1 MKRARKALLLSV
13 GYGGGHNSAAQAL
26 AEEMKRRGWRVKIAD
41 VCAEAKPRTFRLTQR
56 FYHFCVRYLPW
67 VWGAVYRQLDA
78 ADWASMIRLPGI
90 AACTRRLKQRLKQ
103 DKPHLIV
110 CTYPLFAYMLDALAR
125 EGELRVPYAVVVTDA
140 LEISRPW
147 VQTGAA
153 LTCLPDE
160 HSLELVQERYA
171 LPPERLA
178 APGFPVRADFTPGE
192 QRPLPGTRGEGL
204 HIVYSCHAPL
214 QRIAAEVQA
223 LLREWPEMRLSLL
236 GEERAP
242 QLRALLPALP
252 EHVTIYGEK
261 QDMAA
266 LLRTAHFYIGK
277 AGAATMFEAYS
288 AEVPVLVNHSLPGQE
303 EGNLQ
308 LLLKDG
314 AGKMA
319 DSPEMLLE
327 ILRDQ
332 LVRSAAGWQQMRR
345 AMAAAHR
352 SGGAART
359 VDMLERRFF
368 S

>member
-26 AEEMKRRGWRVKIAD
+26 AEEMKRRSWRVKIVD
-41 VCAEAKPRTFRLTQR
+41 ICAEAKPRTFRLTQR
-56 FYHFCVRYLPW
+56 FYHFCVRHQPW
-67 VWGAVYRQLDA
+67 MWGAVYGQIDA
-78 ADWASMIRLPGI
+78 ADWASLIRLPGL
-90 AACTRRLKQRLKQ
+90 AACMRRLRQRLRQ
-103 DKPHLIV
+103 EKPDLVV
-110 CTYPLFAYMLDALAR
+110 CTYPLFAYMLDALAH

-147 VQTGAA
+147 MQTGAA

-160 HSLELVQERYA
+160 HSLALVQERYA

-178 APGFPVRADFTPGE
+178 APGFPVRAKFTPGK
-192 QRPLPGTRGEGL
+192 QRTLPGPRGEGL

-214 QRIAAEVQA
+214 PRVVAEVQA
-223 LLREWPEMRLSLL
+223 MLQELPKLSLTL
-236 GEERAP
+236 LAEDRAE
-242 QLRALLPALP
+242 QLKTLLAPLPAR
-252 EHVTIYGEK
+252 VTIYSEK

-266 LLRTAHFYIGK
+266 LLHTAHFYIGK

-288 AEVPVLVNHSLPGQE
+288 AEVPVLVNHALPGQE

-314 AGKMA
+314 AGMMT
-319 DSPEMLLE
+319 DSPDTLTRTLHCLLE
-327 ILRDQ
+327 H
-332 LVRSAAGWQQMRR
+332 SAAGWKQMCR

-359 VDMLERRFF
+359 VDILERRFF
-368 S
+368 A